1 VKEVKAILRPTAV
14 DEVVHALQHIE
25 GLPGLTV
32 SHVQGFGRLK
42 GHDCENP
49 IQACDMKAKLEVVIP
64 DGLLEPVLAAIAGAA
79 STGRPGDGKVFV
91 YDVAD
96 ALKLRTGERGEK
108 AI

>member
-1 VKEVKAILRPTAV
+1 MKEVKAILRPTVV

-32 SHVQGFGRLK
+32 TNVQGFGRLR
-42 GHDCENP
+42 GHDCDNP
-49 IQACDMKAKLEVVIP
+49 IHACDMKAKLEVVIP
-64 DGLLEPVLAAIAGAA
+64 DGLLEPVLAAIARAA
-79 STGRPGDGKVFV
+79 GTGRPGDGKVFI

-96 ALKLRTGERGEK
+96 VLKLRTGERGEK